1 MVKTSWTHLK
11 YAVGDCIN
19 MNYLVSDSG
28 WKLNWNSWIYK
39 NSTTNCYIHFT
50 PSVSDFLW
58 LIKLFLSPA
67 TCRFGHWKSVSLWHS
82 SVTDW
87 LEALQGGPPVSM
99 CHVKLKESLLS
110 VLECERFSK
119 NYSQVI
125 RICWGLTGL

>member
-87 LEALQGGPPVSM
+87 LEALLKCHRLTGSPSRRTTCQYVSCDTYGVPPVSLWHLWSAS
-99 CHVKLKESLLS
+99 CQ
-110 VLECERFSK
+110 
-119 NYSQVI
+119 Y
-125 RICWGLTGL
+125 